1 MLEQTWCKCCTL
13 IPGKIRDCWSR
24 IIFRYIDKSEGYSR
38 HLVKESWNLVREGG
52 WVVYGM
58 FARVMETRR
67 EKCFAGLFAN
77 GTAYEMARSVS
88 TIPFPWRQTVDINAF
103 LPGNRTS
110 VTVARDN
117 RQSDSNPSI
126 SFLAIP
132 ANFVRSIILIFLP
145 DLYKDSSQYI
155 KWANLWTRLFLPLIS
170 SLFPI
175 FKNISSDRMDRNT
188 GKKCGERGEEFHC
201 SFQIRS
207 ISVKVLQIKLYN
219 TVYRQYNSSTFLFQL
234 TIHKS

>member
-58 FARVMETRR
+58 FARVMKTRR

-103 LPGNRTS
+103 LQGIELPS
-110 VTVARDN
+110 QLHAIIARVI
-117 RQSDSNPSI
+117 RIHRYRFLPFLLI
-126 SFLAIP
+126 SFD
-132 ANFVRSIILIFLP
+132 R
-145 DLYKDSSQYI
+145 
-155 KWANLWTRLFLPLIS
+155 S
-170 SLFPI
+170 SLFFFPI
-175 FKNISSDRMDRNT
+175 FTKIPLNI
-188 GKKCGERGEEFHC
+188 
-201 SFQIRS
+201 
-207 ISVKVLQIKLYN
+207 
-219 TVYRQYNSSTFLFQL
+219 
-234 TIHKS
+234 